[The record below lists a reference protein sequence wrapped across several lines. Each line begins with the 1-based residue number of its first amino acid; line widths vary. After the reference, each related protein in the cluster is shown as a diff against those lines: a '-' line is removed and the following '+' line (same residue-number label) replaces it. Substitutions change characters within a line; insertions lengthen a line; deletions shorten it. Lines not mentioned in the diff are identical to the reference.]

1 MWIVQFSHIK
11 NAQEKSNS
19 RTKTT
24 PKCPTLSLKDGAT
37 LSHNTSKVV
46 VMRKK
51 SKLLERFF
59 QKYHFPETP
68 N

>member
-1 MWIVQFSHIK
+1 MGIVQFFYIK

-19 RTKTT
+19 RTKTN
-24 PKCPTLSLKDGAT
+24 PKSPTLSLKEGAT
-37 LSHNTSKVV
+37 LSYNTSKVV

-68 N
+68 D